1 MNIRALFF
9 YLSLFVNKKER
20 KIQPVYVVK
29 TLALKKINRG
39 IKNITNDFKRIFLI
53 PLVVNQTNE
62 NNENNDIFILNLVKT
77 VTE

>member
-53 PLVVNQTNE
+53 PLVVNQTND